1 MSKQSEKLYTRR
13 QAVGGMMASAT
24 ALTFLDTN
32 TFAADSNLAAID
44 PNDDLKITK
53 LETFF
58 VQPRS
63 VFLKISTNAG
73 IIGWGE
79 PTLEGRAETVATEV
93 AQLARYLIGKDP
105 REIARHWDAMYRTL
119 YRGGPVKM
127 SAISGVDHA
136 LWDITGKA
144 YGVPVWKLLG
154 GPFRDRI
161 RLYWDPMGFDPP
173 DLMSKK
179 VRDEGYTAIKISA
192 FSWSGGKTKRPTD
205 VLSGTTKYLD
215 AVIANF
221 LETREVVGNGVDI
234 IFHGGGNDYRQN
246 MYLIKAFEPYNL
258 LFFEIHANNHNLDD
272 MAEIASKTFI
282 PIATGEDMYSKW
294 EFRDVLVKN
303 AARVLMVDMTHTGG
317 ITEARN
323 IATMADA
330 FERTIAPHNAQGVI
344 NLAAGLQL
352 AASIRNFLIIETT
365 DRGLGNPTEEG
376 GWYGSWR
383 GVDILKEPFQ
393 VVDGHIALPT
403 KPGLGFEIDEN
414 KLANHITD
422 KPWLMR

>member
-1 MSKQSEKLYTRR
+1 MPKQSEKLYTRR
-13 QAVGGMMASAT
+13 QVVGGIAGAT
-24 ALTFLDTN
+24 ALSFLDTD
-32 TFAADSNLAAID
+32 TFAADYNLAAID
-44 PNDDLKITK
+44 PKDDLKITK

-79 PTLEGRAETVATEV
+79 PTLEAKAETVATEV
-93 AQLARYLIGKDP
+93 ADLARYLIGKDP
-105 REIARHWDAMYRTL
+105 RQIARHWDAMYRTL

-173 DLMSKK
+173 DLLSKK
-179 VRDEGYTAIKISA
+179 IHDEGYTAIKISA
-192 FSWSGGKTKRPTD
+192 FSWSGGKTERPTD
-205 VLSGTTKYLD
+205 VVRGTTKYFD
-215 AVIANF
+215 AIIANF
-221 LETREVVGNGVDI
+221 LETREVVGTGVDI

-246 MYLIKAFEPYNL
+246 MYMIKALEPYNL
-258 LFFEIHANNHNLDD
+258 LFFEIHANNHNIDD
-272 MAEIASKTFI
+272 LAEVQSKTYI

-303 AARVLMVDMTHTGG
+303 AARVLMVDMTHSGG
-317 ITEARN
+317 ITETRN
-323 IATMADA
+323 IAAMADA
-330 FERTIAPHNAQGVI
+330 FERTISPHNAQGVI

-352 AASIRNFLIIETT
+352 AASIPNFLIIETT
-365 DRGLGNPTEEG
+365 YRGIESSDVN